1 MLNITPVPALRDNYI
16 WTLHDDQT
24 AVVVDPGEVAP
35 VQDFLIR
42 HGLTLAAIL
51 CTHRHYDHIGG
62 IAGLR
67 ELYNVPVYG
76 QPHADNPHITEAVG
90 EGAQFSLLQHEFKVL
105 AVPGHLDDHVAYV
118 LDGRHVFCGDV
129 LFGAG
134 CGRNF
139 EGSVAALHTSLQRL
153 AALPDDTLLYPA
165 HEYTLLNL
173 PFAARC
179 EPDNAAIRARIAD
192 AQQCARD
199 DRPTLPSTL
208 ALEKAT
214 NPFLRCE
221 VPQVIA
227 TLRRERG
234 LLADDALSVFTALR
248 AWRDVG

>member
-16 WTLHDDQT
+16 WILHDDRV
-24 AVVVDPGEVAP
+24 AVAVDPGEAGP
-35 VQDFLIR
+35 VRDFLNQ
-42 HGLTLAAIL
+42 HGLRLVAIL

-62 IAGLR
+62 IARLR

-76 QPHADNPHITEAVG
+76 QPHAENPHITEAVG
-90 EGAQFSLLQHEFKVL
+90 EGAHFSLLQHEIVVF
-105 AVPGHLDDHVAYV
+105 AVPGHLNDHVAYV
-118 LDGRHVFCGDV
+118 LDGQHVFCGDV

-153 AALPDDTLLYPA
+153 AALPDETLLYPA

-179 EPDNAAIRARIAD
+179 EPDNAGITARIAD

-199 DRPTLPSTL
+199 DRPTLPCTL

-214 NPFLRCE
+214 NPFLRCDQ
-221 VPQVIA
+221 PQIIA
-227 TLRRERG
+227 TLRRQRG
-234 LLADDALSVFTALR
+234 LLTSDALSVFTALR
-248 AWRDVG
+248 EWRNDC